1 MSTEKEREIREQM
14 TRCWM
19 SAESSVRAYIA
30 AAIRSSVDRED
41 VLQQV
46 ALTVA
51 RRFDDYDAT
60 RPFLPWVLWLAKSR
74 IIDFYRTQQRRQ
86 TLMDDTMLRQ
96 LADHLIERRDDGSG
110 RLAALEHCMEK
121 LPDRSRSLLN
131 MRYHQTL
138 GIEQIAETLRSTPA
152 SVRVTL
158 FRIREALA
166 ECIQRRLASE
176 VER

>member
-1 MSTEKEREIREQM
+1 
-14 TRCWM
+14 
-19 SAESSVRAYIA
+19 
-30 AAIRSSVDRED
+30 
-41 VLQQV
+41 
-46 ALTVA
+46 
-51 RRFDDYDAT
+51 
-60 RPFLPWVLWLAKSR
+60 
-74 IIDFYRTQQRRQ
+74 
-86 TLMDDTMLRQ
+86 
-96 LADHLIERRDDGSG
+96 
-110 RLAALEHCMEK
+110 MEK